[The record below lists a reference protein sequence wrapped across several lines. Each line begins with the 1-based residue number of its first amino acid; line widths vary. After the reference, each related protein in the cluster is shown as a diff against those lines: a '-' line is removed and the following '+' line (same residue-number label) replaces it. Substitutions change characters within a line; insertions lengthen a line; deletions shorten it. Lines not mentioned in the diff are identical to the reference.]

1 MKLRT
6 LMLSSALGMAATGA
20 LVWSAVQPSTHSSGP
35 RTADPTKPTPPPTPI
50 DHSHFQAGKTLM
62 VEGRLGHAVLPADLD
77 NETFLFV
84 DVTGADV
91 VAKNAAPLD
100 LSIVIDK
107 SGSMAGKRLTNAIAA
122 AKTAIE
128 RLRDGDVVSVI
139 SFNTAVDVVIHP
151 TAIDATSRGKLVGQ
165 LAAIHAGG
173 DTCISC
179 GIDTAMQ
186 LLAQRDGMVERVLL
200 LSDGQPTAG
209 VRDVDG
215 FKRIAENCR
224 RMGASVTTIG
234 VDVEYDEKVMSALAR
249 SSNGHH
255 FFVADP
261 TGLPTI
267 FDSEMASLTKTVAN
281 RAELTVDLAPG
292 VVADRV
298 FDRTTTGSGS
308 QLVVPLGSFSA
319 GDHKTVLMHLRVP
332 RGNAGERPI
341 AAVRLHYDDLAD
353 TKPGEC
359 EGALATRLSTVTS
372 ELTPLD
378 ALVSA
383 RVTATETAGTL
394 EASNALFR
402 AGKADE
408 ARRLIA
414 TEQAKLAQVRHQ
426 AVNMAPVERR
436 PDVQRSFDK
445 DSEAL
450 GDSDGGFAAA
460 GSGATATPST
470 GVAAAPPPAP
480 AADHRGQAQVRK
492 NQQTAIEVTE

>member
-1 MKLRT
+1 LI
-6 LMLSSALGMAATGA
+6 LSSALGMAATGA
-20 LVWSAVQPSTHSSGP
+20 LVWSAVQPSTHGSGP
-35 RTADPTKPTPPPTPI
+35 ATADPTKPTPPPSKPV

-84 DVTGADV
+84 DVSGADV
-91 VAKNAAPLD
+91 IAKNAAPLD

-139 SFNTAVDVVIHP
+139 SFNTSVDVVIHP
-151 TAIDATSRGKLVGQ
+151 TTIDATSRGKLVGQ

-292 VVADRV
+292 VTADRV
-298 FDRTTTGSGS
+298 FDRSTTGTGS

-353 TKPGEC
+353 SKPGDC
-359 EGALATRLSTVTS
+359 EGALATRLSTVTA

-383 RVTATETAGTL
+383 RVTATEAAGTL
-394 EASNALFR
+394 ESSNALFR
-402 AGKADE
+402 AGHADQ
-408 ARRLIA
+408 AHALLVQ
-414 TEQAKLAQVRHQ
+414 EQRKLAETRRQ
-426 AVNMAPVERR
+426 AVSLAPAEKR
-436 PDVQRSFDK
+436 PDVERAFDK
-445 DSEAL
+445 TSDAL
-450 GDSDGGFAAA
+450 AGDDDFARPTAGASA
-460 GSGATATPST
+460 GSATPVTASPP
-470 GVAAAPPPAP
+470 PPPA
-480 AADHRGQAQVRK
+480 ADRKGQAQVRR
-492 NQQTAIEVTE
+492 NEQTAIEVTE

>member
-6 LMLSSALGMAATGA
+6 LMLTSALGMAATGA
-20 LVWSAVQPSTHSSGP
+20 IVWSAVTPAKRSTEP
-35 RTADPTKPTPPPTPI
+35 IIATKPPTPPPKPV

-62 VEGRLGHAVLPADLD
+62 VEGRLGHGVLPADLD

-84 DVTGADV
+84 DVAGADIA
-91 VAKNAAPLD
+91 AKSPAPLD

-139 SFNTAVDVVIHP
+139 SFNTAVDVVVHP
-151 TAIDATSRGKLVGQ
+151 TTIDATSRDKLVKK
-165 LAAIHAGG
+165 LSTIHAGG

-179 GIDTAMQ
+179 AIDGAMQ

-200 LSDGQPTAG
+200 LSDGEPTAG

-215 FKRIAENCR
+215 FRRIAENCR

-267 FDSEMASLTKTVAN
+267 FDTEMASLTKTVAN

-292 VVADRV
+292 VIADRV
-298 FDRTTTGSGS
+298 FDRTTSGTGS
-308 QLVVPLGSFSA
+308 QVVVPLGTFSA
-319 GDHKTVLMHLRVP
+319 GDHKTVLMHVRVP
-332 RGNAGERPI
+332 RGSAGERPI
-341 AAVRLHYDDLAD
+341 AAVRLHYDDLAES
-353 TKPGEC
+353 KPGDC
-359 EGALATRLSTVTS
+359 EGVLATRLSTVTS
-372 ELTPLD
+372 ELTPID
-378 ALVSA
+378 PLVSA
-383 RVTATETAGTL
+383 RLTATEAATTL

-402 AGKADE
+402 AGHADRARALLE
-408 ARRLIA
+408 AEKQKIAVARRVA
-414 TEQAKLAQVRHQ
+414 PAEPAVQQA
-426 AVNMAPVERR
+426 
-436 PDVQRSFDK
+436 FDK
-445 DSEAL
+445 SSNAIA
-450 GDSDGGFAAA
+450 GDADGFAQPPASA
-460 GSGATATPST
+460 GP
-470 GVAAAPPPAP
+470 AAASPPPRP
-480 AADHRGQAQVRK
+480 AADRKGQGQVRK
-492 NQQTAIEVTE
+492 NQQDAFDLTK